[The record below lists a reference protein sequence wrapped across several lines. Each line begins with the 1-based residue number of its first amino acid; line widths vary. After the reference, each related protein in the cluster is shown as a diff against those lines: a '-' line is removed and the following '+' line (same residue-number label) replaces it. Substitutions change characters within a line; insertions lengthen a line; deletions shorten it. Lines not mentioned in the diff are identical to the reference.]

1 MSQELSIPEIVRVS
15 IYNSD
20 DGKRW
25 YAYVLGRPEV
35 TARGK
40 GPGEVLEKL
49 EKQAQKE
56 YDVPI
61 DLRVSV
67 ESVKFPNL
75 MTLKQYGEWAQT
87 RERCA

>member
-1 MSQELSIPEIVRVS
+1 MSQESATPEIVRVS

-25 YAYVLGRPEV
+25 YAYVIERPEV

-40 GPGEVLEKL
+40 GPDEVLKRL
-49 EKQAQKE
+49 EKQALKE
-56 YDVPI
+56 YDAPI
-61 DLRVSV
+61 ELRVSV
-67 ESVKFPNL
+67 ESIKFPNL
-75 MTLKQYGEWAQT
+75 MTLKQYGEWANA

>member
-1 MSQELSIPEIVRVS
+1 MSQESPTPEIVRVS

-40 GPGEVLEKL
+40 APGEVLRKL
-49 EKQAQKE
+49 EKQARKS
-56 YDVPI
+56 YDTPI

-75 MTLKQYGEWAQT
+75 MTLQQYGEWATT